1 MNSNLKSISRSVSS
15 GLKSVEARASS
26 LATDKNVLYIMLVI
40 AVVNV
45 VGYLMM
51 GNFEAVIFFA
61 IVAYLSTFF
70 TKNMVIV
77 FLVSILATN
86 FLMVSKV
93 NYFSRMN
100 AREGMQTK
108 EDAATA
114 TTDSTATGAA
124 ASTTGAGATAAAAAG
139 ATATPTATAAG
150 AASKNAAASATPKP
164 TPTNSKKTSGEK
176 EGMNGKLA
184 PAKFNDDD
192 EDEGSASPFPGTK
205 AESNAQMER
214 AHDSLQ
220 NMGAGA
226 GAGGAG
232 ASAGAMKLQTAEVMQ
247 QQKVL
252 MDNIKTMQPFLET
265 AERFLDKF
273 NMKGIDG
280 LLGKIGMG
288 SNAAATPGPS
298 A

>member
-1 MNSNLKSISRSVSS
+1 MNSNLKSISRSLSS
-15 GLKSVEARASS
+15 GLKSVEARAST

-51 GNFEAVIFFA
+51 GNFEAVVFFA

-93 NYFSRMN
+93 NYFSRMSGV
-100 AREGMQTK
+100 EGMQNKDDANTK
-108 EDAATA
+108 QQHSGDA
-114 TTDSTATGAA
+114 
-124 ASTTGAGATAAAAAG
+124 
-139 ATATPTATAAG
+139 
-150 AASKNAAASATPKP
+150 NAKQQHSSDANAKQQHSGDAKAKPSPKP
-164 TPTNSKKTSGEK
+164 TKSDSKKTSAEKK

-184 PAKFNDDD
+184 PAKFNDDSD
-192 EDEGSASPFPGTK
+192 DDGDASSAPFLNGTSAQK
-205 AESNAQMER
+205 NAQMEK
-214 AHDSLQ
+214 AHDALQ
-220 NMGAGA
+220 SMGN
-226 GAGGAG
+226 
-232 ASAGAMKLQTAEVMQ
+232 GAMQVQTEEVLK
-247 QQKVL
+247 QQKML
-252 MDNIKTMQPFLET
+252 MDNIKVMQPFLET

-288 SNAAATPGPS
+288 STPSPS
-298 A
+298 S

>member
-1 MNSNLKSISRSVSS
+1 MNSNLKSISRSVAS
-15 GLKSVEARASS
+15 GLKTVEARASS
-26 LATDKNVLYIMLVI
+26 LATDQNVLYIMLVI
-40 AVVNV
+40 AVINI

-51 GNFEAVIFFA
+51 GNFEAVLFFA

-77 FLVSILATN
+77 FLISILATN

-93 NYFSRMN
+93 NYFSRIN
-100 AREGMQTK
+100 SKEGMQTK
-108 EDAATA
+108 DAAPD
-114 TTDSTATGAA
+114 DSAVAKDAVVAKAKDVVVAPAKNGAPDA
-124 ASTTGAGATAAAAAG
+124 A
-139 ATATPTATAAG
+139 
-150 AASKNAAASATPKP
+150 PKP
-164 TPTNSKKTSGEK
+164 IPTNSKKTSGEK

-184 PAKFNDDD
+184 PAKFNDDSD
-192 EDEGSASPFPGTK
+192 DEGDSSPFPGTK
-205 AESNAQMER
+205 SQNNAQMEK
-214 AHDSLQ
+214 AHDALQ
-220 NMGAGA
+220 NIGTG
-226 GAGGAG
+226 
-232 ASAGAMKLQTAEVMQ
+232 SSGAMKSQTEEVMK
-247 QQKVL
+247 QQKML

-288 SNAAATPGPS
+288 GGASNATTGPS

>member
-1 MNSNLKSISRSVSS
+1 MNSNLKSISRSVTN
-15 GLKSVEARASS
+15 GLKTVESSASS
-26 LATDKNVLYIMLVI
+26 LTTDKNVLYIMLVV

-51 GNFEAVIFFA
+51 GNFEAVLFFA

-77 FLVSILATN
+77 FLISILATN

-93 NYFSRMN
+93 NYFSSRTN
-100 AREGMQTK
+100 QREGMQNKDDSEEEKDTETAENK
-108 EDAATA
+108 GVATAAPAATA
-114 TTDSTATGAA
+114 APKQKKVAAT
-124 ASTTGAGATAAAAAG
+124 
-139 ATATPTATAAG
+139 
-150 AASKNAAASATPKP
+150 SATTSAEPKP

-176 EGMNGKLA
+176 KKEGMNGNLA
-184 PAKFNDDD
+184 PAKFNDDSD
-192 EDEGSASPFPGTK
+192 DDDDVSPFPGNK
-205 AESNAQMER
+205 QQRNAQMER

-220 NMGAGA
+220 NIGA
-226 GAGGAG
+226 
-232 ASAGAMKLQTAEVMQ
+232 ASGAMNMKTEEVMKQ
-247 QQKVL
+247 QQVL
-252 MDNIKTMQPFLET
+252 MENIKTMQPFLET

-288 SNAAATPGPS
+288 SGNATPSP
-298 A
+298 

>member
-1 MNSNLKSISRSVSS
+1 MNSNLKSISRSLSS

-51 GNFEAVIFFA
+51 GNFEAVVFFA

-93 NYFSRMN
+93 NYFSRMSGV
-100 AREGMQTK
+100 EGMQNK
-108 EDAATA
+108 DDANAKQQQHSDA
-114 TTDSTATGAA
+114 KAKQQHSGD
-124 ASTTGAGATAAAAAG
+124 AAAAK
-139 ATATPTATAAG
+139 P
-150 AASKNAAASATPKP
+150 SPKP
-164 TPTNSKKTSGEK
+164 TKSDSKKTSAEKKK

-184 PAKFNDDD
+184 PAKFNDDSD
-192 EDEGSASPFPGTK
+192 DDGDASSAPFLNGTSAQK
-205 AESNAQMER
+205 NAQMEK
-214 AHDSLQ
+214 AHDALQ
-220 NMGAGA
+220 SMGN
-226 GAGGAG
+226 
-232 ASAGAMKLQTAEVMQ
+232 GAMQVQTEEVLK
-247 QQKVL
+247 QQKML
-252 MDNIKTMQPFLET
+252 MDNIKVMQPFLET

-288 SNAAATPGPS
+288 STPPATPSPS
-298 A
+298 S

>member
-1 MNSNLKSISRSVSS
+1 MNSNLKSISRSVAS
-15 GLKSVEARASS
+15 GFKSVESRASS

-51 GNFEAVIFFA
+51 GNFEAVLFFA

-100 AREGMQTK
+100 PREGMQNK
-108 EDAATA
+108 EESEEEKAD
-114 TTDSTATGAA
+114 ATGAA
-124 ASTTGAGATAAAAAG
+124 TGAATKAD
-139 ATATPTATAAG
+139 ATG
-150 AASKNAAASATPKP
+150 AATGAATSETKAAVVATSEPKP

-176 EGMNGKLA
+176 KKEGMNGNLA
-184 PAKFNDDD
+184 PAKFNDDSD
-192 EDEGSASPFPGTK
+192 DDADVSPFPGNNQQR
-205 AESNAQMER
+205 NAQMER

-220 NMGAGA
+220 NIGAA
-226 GAGGAG
+226 N
-232 ASAGAMKLQTAEVMQ
+232 GAMNMKTEEVMKQ
-247 QQKVL
+247 QQVL

-288 SNAAATPGPS
+288 SGNATPGP
-298 A
+298 

>member
-45 VGYLMM
+45 VGYLTM

-108 EDAATA
+108 EATDAEAAAKDATA
-114 TTDSTATGAA
+114 PTAA
-124 ASTTGAGATAAAAAG
+124 ASTTTAAAAAG
-139 ATATPTATAAG
+139 ATA
-150 AASKNAAASATPKP
+150 ASKTASTATPKP

-205 AESNAQMER
+205 AEKNAQMER

-220 NMGAGA
+220 NIG
-226 GAGGAG
+226 GAGGAD
-232 ASAGAMKLQTAEVMQ
+232 ANSMKLQTAEVMQ

-288 SNAAATPGPS
+288 SNAAATAGPS

>member
-114 TTDSTATGAA
+114 STDSTA
-124 ASTTGAGATAAAAAG
+124 STDATAAG
-139 ATATPTATAAG
+139 AATPTATATAGPAAG

-205 AESNAQMER
+205 AEANAQMER

-220 NMGAGA
+220 NMGAGAGA

>member
-45 VGYLMM
+45 IGYLMM
-51 GNFEAVIFFA
+51 GNFEAVVFFA
-61 IVAYLSTFF
+61 VVAYLSTFF

-86 FLMVSKV
+86 FLMASRV

-108 EDAATA
+108 DAAKNDAAKDAVVAEDAVAAEDDAAKDASAKDAANVATKP
-114 TTDSTATGAA
+114 S
-124 ASTTGAGATAAAAAG
+124 AAAAA
-139 ATATPTATAAG
+139 
-150 AASKNAAASATPKP
+150 AAAAAIPKP

-184 PAKFNDDD
+184 PAKFNDDSD
-192 EDEGSASPFPGTK
+192 DEGDALPGTN
-205 AESNAQMER
+205 AQRNAQMEK
-214 AHDSLQ
+214 AHDALQ
-220 NMGAGA
+220 NIG
-226 GAGGAG
+226 
-232 ASAGAMKLQTAEVMQ
+232 SSGAMKLQTEEVMK

-298 A
+298 SV

>member
-1 MNSNLKSISRSVSS
+1 MNSNLKSISRSVAS
-15 GLKSVEARASS
+15 GFKTVESRASS

-51 GNFEAVIFFA
+51 GNFEAVLFFA

-100 AREGMQTK
+100 PREGMQNKDESADATSEPK
-108 EDAATA
+108 AATSEPKAATSEPKAATA
-114 TTDSTATGAA
+114 EPKA
-124 ASTTGAGATAAAAAG
+124 ATAEPKAA
-139 ATATPTATAAG
+139 T
-150 AASKNAAASATPKP
+150 SEPKP

-176 EGMNGKLA
+176 KKEGMNGNLA
-184 PAKFNDDD
+184 PAKFNDDSD
-192 EDEGSASPFPGTK
+192 DDDDVSPFPGNK
-205 AESNAQMER
+205 QQRNAQMER

-220 NMGAGA
+220 NIGAA
-226 GAGGAG
+226 N
-232 ASAGAMKLQTAEVMQ
+232 GAMNMKTEEVMKQ
-247 QQKVL
+247 QQVL

-288 SNAAATPGPS
+288 SGNATPAP
-298 A
+298 

>member
-1 MNSNLKSISRSVSS
+1 MNSNLKSISRSVAS
-15 GLKSVEARASS
+15 GFKSVESRASS

-51 GNFEAVIFFA
+51 GNFEAVLFFT

-100 AREGMQTK
+100 PREGMQNK
-108 EDAATA
+108 EESEEEKAD
-114 TTDSTATGAA
+114 ATGAA
-124 ASTTGAGATAAAAAG
+124 TKADATGAATGAATSETKVAAAAE
-139 ATATPTATAAG
+139 
-150 AASKNAAASATPKP
+150 PKP

-176 EGMNGKLA
+176 KKEGMNGNLA
-184 PAKFNDDD
+184 PAKFNDDSD
-192 EDEGSASPFPGTK
+192 DDADVSPFPGNNQQR
-205 AESNAQMER
+205 NAQMER

-220 NMGAGA
+220 NIGAA
-226 GAGGAG
+226 N
-232 ASAGAMKLQTAEVMQ
+232 GAMNMKTEEVMKQ
-247 QQKVL
+247 QQVL

-288 SNAAATPGPS
+288 SGGAPPAP
-298 A
+298 

>member
-1 MNSNLKSISRSVSS
+1 MNSNLKSISRSVAS
-15 GLKSVEARASS
+15 GFKSVESRASS

-51 GNFEAVIFFA
+51 GNFEAVLFFA

-100 AREGMQTK
+100 PREGMQNK
-108 EDAATA
+108 EESEEEKAA
-114 TTDSTATGAA
+114 ATGAA
-124 ASTTGAGATAAAAAG
+124 TKADATGAATKAD
-139 ATATPTATAAG
+139 ATG
-150 AASKNAAASATPKP
+150 AATGAATSETKVAAVATSEPKP

-176 EGMNGKLA
+176 KKEGMNGNLA
-184 PAKFNDDD
+184 PAKFNDDSD
-192 EDEGSASPFPGTK
+192 DDADVSPFPGNNQQR
-205 AESNAQMER
+205 NAQMER

-220 NMGAGA
+220 NI
-226 GAGGAG
+226 GGAN
-232 ASAGAMKLQTAEVMQ
+232 GAMNMKTEEVMKQ
-247 QQKVL
+247 QQVL

-288 SNAAATPGPS
+288 SGGAPPAP
-298 A
+298 

>member
-15 GLKSVEARASS
+15 GFKSVEARASS
-26 LATDKNVLYIMLVI
+26 LATDKNVVYIMLVI
-40 AVVNV
+40 AVINV

-77 FLVSILATN
+77 FLISILATN

-100 AREGMQTK
+100 AREGMK
-108 EDAATA
+108 NK
-114 TTDSTATGAA
+114 GAA
-124 ASTTGAGATAAAAAG
+124 DSDNDDKAVASNADKHATN
-139 ATATPTATAAG
+139 
-150 AASKNAAASATPKP
+150 NAVANPKHATPKP
-164 TPTNSKKTSGEK
+164 THTNSKKTSGEK

-184 PAKFNDDD
+184 PANFNDDD
-192 EDEGSASPFPGTK
+192 EDEGSTSPFPGTK
-205 AESNAQMER
+205 AETNAQMER
-214 AHDSLQ
+214 AYDSLQ
-220 NMGAGA
+220 NIGS
-226 GAGGAG
+226 G
-232 ASAGAMKLQTAEVMQ
+232 ASSGAMKLQTAEVMQ

-288 SNAAATPGPS
+288 SNAATMGPS

>member
-1 MNSNLKSISRSVSS
+1 MNSNLKSISRSLSS

-26 LATDKNVLYIMLVI
+26 LTTDKNVLYIMLVI

-51 GNFEAVIFFA
+51 GNFEAVVFFT

-93 NYFSRMN
+93 NYFSRMSGV
-100 AREGMQTK
+100 EGMQNK
-108 EDAATA
+108 DDANAKQQQHSDA
-114 TTDSTATGAA
+114 NANHNNADAKQQHSGD
-124 ASTTGAGATAAAAAG
+124 AAAAK
-139 ATATPTATAAG
+139 PP
-150 AASKNAAASATPKP
+150 PKP
-164 TPTNSKKTSGEK
+164 TKSDSKKTSAEKKK

-184 PAKFNDDD
+184 PAKFNDDSD
-192 EDEGSASPFPGTK
+192 DDGDASSAPFLNGTSAQK
-205 AESNAQMER
+205 NAQMEK
-214 AHDSLQ
+214 AHDALQ
-220 NMGAGA
+220 SMGN
-226 GAGGAG
+226 
-232 ASAGAMKLQTAEVMQ
+232 GAMQVQTEEVLK
-247 QQKVL
+247 QQKML
-252 MDNIKTMQPFLET
+252 MDNIKVMQPFLET

-288 SNAAATPGPS
+288 STPPATPSPS
-298 A
+298 S

>member
-26 LATDKNVLYIMLVI
+26 LATDKNVLYIMLII

-77 FLVSILATN
+77 FLISILATN

-93 NYFSRMN
+93 NYFSRLN
-100 AREGMQTK
+100 AIEGMQNK
-108 EDAATA
+108 EENTSKDAKNNDAAA
-114 TTDSTATGAA
+114 HDAA
-124 ASTTGAGATAAAAAG
+124 AHDAAA
-139 ATATPTATAAG
+139 
-150 AASKNAAASATPKP
+150 NDAAANDAAPKPSDPPKP
-164 TPTNSKKTSGEK
+164 TPTKSKKTSGEK

-184 PAKFNDDD
+184 PANFNDDD
-192 EDEGSASPFPGTK
+192 EDEDTASPFSGTK
-205 AESNAQMER
+205 AERNAQMER
-214 AHDSLQ
+214 AYDSLQ
-220 NMGAGA
+220 NIGGGTGVSTGAN
-226 GAGGAG
+226 
-232 ASAGAMKLQTAEVMQ
+232 AMKLQTAEVMQ

-288 SNAAATPGPS
+288 SNSNAAPGPS

>member
-1 MNSNLKSISRSVSS
+1 MNANLKSISRSVSS

-26 LATDKNVLYIMLVI
+26 LATDKNVLYIMLII
-40 AVVNV
+40 AVLNV
-45 VGYLMM
+45 MGYLMM
-51 GNFEAVIFFA
+51 GNFEAVVFFA

-77 FLVSILATN
+77 FLISILATN

-93 NYFSRMN
+93 NYFSRLSTV
-100 AREGMQTK
+100 EGMQTK
-108 EDAATA
+108 DAASKDA
-114 TTDSTATGAA
+114 ASKDAA
-124 ASTTGAGATAAAAAG
+124 ASTAASATTPSTAPKSSVS
-139 ATATPTATAAG
+139 TATP
-150 AASKNAAASATPKP
+150 SATPKP
-164 TPTNSKKTSGEK
+164 TPTKSKKTSGEK

-192 EDEGSASPFPGTK
+192 EDEGSATPYPGTK
-205 AESNAQMER
+205 AETNAQMER

-220 NMGAGA
+220 NINN
-226 GAGGAG
+226 
-232 ASAGAMKLQTAEVMQ
+232 GAMKVQTEEVLK

-288 SNAAATPGPS
+288 SNNTAAPGPS
-298 A
+298 ATA

>member
-1 MNSNLKSISRSVSS
+1 MNSNLKSISRSVASGFKTLESS
-15 GLKSVEARASS
+15 ASS

-51 GNFEAVIFFA
+51 GNFEAVLFFA

-100 AREGMQTK
+100 PREGMQNK
-108 EDAATA
+108 EESEEGKETENEKDAATA
-114 TTDSTATGAA
+114 VPEPTKAAT
-124 ASTTGAGATAAAAAG
+124 
-139 ATATPTATAAG
+139 
-150 AASKNAAASATPKP
+150 SATKAATTSAEPKP

-176 EGMNGKLA
+176 KKEGMNGNLA
-184 PAKFNDDD
+184 PAKFNDDSD
-192 EDEGSASPFPGTK
+192 DDADVSPFP
-205 AESNAQMER
+205 SNNQQRNAQMER

-220 NMGAGA
+220 NIGA
-226 GAGGAG
+226 
-232 ASAGAMKLQTAEVMQ
+232 ASGAMNMKTEEVMKQ
-247 QQKVL
+247 QQVL

-288 SNAAATPGPS
+288 SGNATPGP
-298 A
+298 

>member
-114 TTDSTATGAA
+114 TTASTDATDAT
-124 ASTTGAGATAAAAAG
+124 ASTTGADATTGAAATA
-139 ATATPTATAAG
+139 PTATAAT

-205 AESNAQMER
+205 AEANAQMER

-226 GAGGAG
+226 GGAG
-232 ASAGAMKLQTAEVMQ
+232 ASASAGAMKLQTAEVMQ

>member
-1 MNSNLKSISRSVSS
+1 MNSNLKSISRSLSS
-15 GLKSVEARASS
+15 GFKSVEARAST

-51 GNFEAVIFFA
+51 GNFEAVVFFA

-93 NYFSRMN
+93 NYFSRMTGM
-100 AREGMQTK
+100 EGMQNK
-108 EDAATA
+108 DDASAAATA
-114 TTDSTATGAA
+114 TKDHSAHAA
-124 ASTTGAGATAAAAAG
+124 
-139 ATATPTATAAG
+139 ATATKDPAHAAATATKAPAD
-150 AASKNAAASATPKP
+150 ASGKPTPKP
-164 TPTNSKKTSGEK
+164 TKSDSKKTSAEKKK

-184 PAKFNDDD
+184 PAKFNDDSD
-192 EDEGSASPFPGTK
+192 DEGDAASSPFPGTNAQK
-205 AESNAQMER
+205 NAQMEK

-220 NMGAGA
+220 NIGN
-226 GAGGAG
+226 GGG
-232 ASAGAMKLQTAEVMQ
+232 MQMQTEEVMK

-252 MDNIKTMQPFLET
+252 MDNIKVMQPFLET

-288 SNAAATPGPS
+288 GGGSAASATPGPS
-298 A
+298 S